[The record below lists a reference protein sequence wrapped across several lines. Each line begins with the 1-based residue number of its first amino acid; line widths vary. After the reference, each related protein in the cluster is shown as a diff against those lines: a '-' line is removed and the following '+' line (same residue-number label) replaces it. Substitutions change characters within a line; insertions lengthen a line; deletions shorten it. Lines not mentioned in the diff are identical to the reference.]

1 MSQGIGVVLT
11 VFRRSVTLASTFAQR
26 RMLVTLEIPSKDR
39 SYPWFLEWMAIHAPQ
54 PQPTS
59 ISSSSA
65 QQQQTTGGGIASLWK
80 GKQPMSLRSHELA
93 VETTYKQHENGA
105 SEAVFNLVPGP
116 GTHYFK
122 FRGSWFQVSRSCTT
136 YLASGVSSGDVPY
149 VMKLTQGPRS
159 SGSETLNSW
168 TFILA
173 RPGRH

>member
-1 MSQGIGVVLT
+1 VTVVDISVHTFLLVRVLWYAQTCLVRSRANSQGIGVVLT
-11 VFRRSVTLASTFAQR
+11 VFRRSVTLASTLAQR

-39 SYPWFLEWMAIHAPQ
+39 SYPWFLEWMSIHAPQ

-59 ISSSSA
+59 IPASAAEAQSA
-65 QQQQTTGGGIASLWK
+65 QPQPSVSGGISSLWK

-122 FRGSWFQVSRSCTT
+122 FRGSWFQ
-136 YLASGVSSGDVPY
+136 ASHHHMICNQV
-149 VMKLTQGPRS
+149 
-159 SGSETLNSW
+159 
-168 TFILA
+168 
-173 RPGRH
+173 